1 MLIFNKT
8 KDLQAYIGLY
18 KSKGKTIGFVPTM
31 GALHLGHLSLIDS
44 SQKKCDITICS
55 IFVNPTQ
62 FNHKKDLECYPRT
75 IEKDTAMLEKKGC
88 HVLFIPLAEEVY
100 PKKTKEIFDFGILN
114 KVLEGKFRPG
124 HFNGVAQVVKR
135 FFEIIKPDFAFFGSK
150 DYQQVMIVKALIEQ
164 MHSSIEILACPILR
178 EKDGLA
184 MSSRNALLNAEERRV
199 AGLIPALLQK
209 AKDIA
214 QSNGIKSAKA
224 FIAKETNLHRL
235 MKLDYY
241 EICDAETLNILSTM
255 ESRRKS
261 ISLIA
266 LYVGK
271 IRLIDNL
278 PIN

>member
-8 KDLQAYIGLY
+8 KDLQAYIGLH

-62 FNHKKDLECYPRT
+62 FNDKKDLECYPRT

-88 HVLFIPLAEEVY
+88 HALFIPLAEEVY

-150 DYQQVMIVKALIEQ
+150 DYQQILIIKALVDQ
-164 MHSSIEILACPILR
+164 LQLSIKIVSCPIFR
-178 EKDGLA
+178 EPKGLA
-184 MSSRNALLNAEERRV
+184 MSSRNMLLTKEEKQL
-199 AGLIPALLQK
+199 ANIIPKLMQEAIKIAKKTSIEK
-209 AKDIA
+209 AK
-214 QSNGIKSAKA
+214 Q
-224 FIAKETNLHRL
+224 FIENTILNKPT
-235 MKLDYY
+235 MKLEYF
-241 EICDAETLNILSTM
+241 EFCNAQNLE
-255 ESRRKS
+255 S
-261 ISLIA
+261 ISKIEKHNEIIVLIA
-266 LYVGK
+266 VFIGK
-271 IRLIDNL
+271 IRLIDNVK
-278 PIN
+278 IN

>member
-8 KDLQAYIGLY
+8 KDLQAYIGLH

-62 FNHKKDLECYPRT
+62 FNDKKDLVCYPRT

-88 HVLFIPLAEEVY
+88 HALFIPLAEEVY

-135 FFEIIKPDFAFFGSK
+135 FFEIIKPD
-150 DYQQVMIVKALIEQ
+150 L
-164 MHSSIEILACPILR
+164 
-178 EKDGLA
+178 
-184 MSSRNALLNAEERRV
+184 
-199 AGLIPALLQK
+199 
-209 AKDIA
+209 
-214 QSNGIKSAKA
+214 
-224 FIAKETNLHRL
+224 
-235 MKLDYY
+235 
-241 EICDAETLNILSTM
+241 
-255 ESRRKS
+255 
-261 ISLIA
+261 SLIH
-266 LYVGK
+266 
-271 IRLIDNL
+271 I
-278 PIN
+278 

>member
-8 KDLQAYIGLY
+8 KDLQAYIGLH

-62 FNHKKDLECYPRT
+62 FNDKKDLECYPRT

-100 PKKTKEIFDFGILN
+100 PEKTKEIFDFGILN
-114 KVLEGKFRPG
+114 KVLEGKFRTG

-150 DYQQVMIVKALIEQ
+150 DYQQVMIVKALVEQ

-235 MKLDYY
+235 MKLEYY
-241 EICDAETLNILSTM
+241 EICDAETLNILSTV

-271 IRLIDNL
+271 IRLIDNI